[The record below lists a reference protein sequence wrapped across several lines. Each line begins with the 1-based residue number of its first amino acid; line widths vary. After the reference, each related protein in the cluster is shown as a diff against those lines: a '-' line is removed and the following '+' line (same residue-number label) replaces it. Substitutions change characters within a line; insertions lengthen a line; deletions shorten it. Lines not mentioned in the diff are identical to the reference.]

1 MLFIQRASAI
11 TQSGAAPSGR
21 SAASKKPPHHEPT
34 APRPRDK
41 HTGLGGSYVRDPA
54 TGERRRATPDTDP
67 KEATP

>member
-1 MLFIQRASAI
+1 MPKTPPEKAGGVHTSAQ
-11 TQSGAAPSGR
+11 TAP
-21 SAASKKPPHHEPT
+21 ASKKPPHHEPT